1 MRITLGDEKNFSE
14 FYLSLGRCQ
23 GWVRWRS
30 ETDPPEDALWGMC
43 LLLIDRALPL
53 CLRLDGRP
61 VLHGCA
67 VDFDGSAA
75 VFLGDSG
82 AGKSTLAAACYAQ
95 GCPVLAEEAVVFSR
109 QDGAWHAQPGALLL
123 RLRPGGRP
131 VLTGALGEQVKA
143 LPWIDKF
150 QFSLEGDLAWQI
162 AARPVRSIYLL
173 QRQAALETPRI
184 EALGQADG
192 LKLLLGQRYGLVS
205 AAPELGA
212 REFSTFSSLRRQAA
226 VRLLHMPDDLSALPQ
241 VVRTVAADL
250 QTLA

>member
-1 MRITLGDEKNFSE
+1 VRITLGDEKNFSE

-43 LLLIDRALPL
+43 LLLIDRA
-53 CLRLDGRP
+53 
-61 VLHGCA
+61 
-67 VDFDGSAA
+67 DFDGSAA